1 MVLVKFGNTTELID
15 NMKKVILII
24 SLYFVGAF
32 PVLAAGCSVIGGWP
46 GAQYGQQAQLITDS
60 IPCYGITGT
69 KGGPIVLQGSPSIT
83 TPNFTGGFFDVDGNI
98 FGTHSTNY
106 NQLTDIAGTNAIQI
120 GNTTDPTTYYSNGV
134 HQFRSKNTAVPFAS
148 ITSSGISIFGST
160 SGTLILEVPAI
171 AGSNVLKFPAG
182 STDFTATGGA
192 NQVLQQSTLGGAIT
206 VGAISATATAITIG
220 TTTITSGNTNTIL
233 FQNGASPAGTIGEI
247 ATANNSV
254 LSTNGSGV
262 PSLSTTLPS
271 NISATNMVL
280 TTPTIGAA
288 TGTSLALTSFITS
301 TNHTITSASANALA
315 VGLNGTTNS
324 AFSVDASTALQA
336 AGLNIKGAATGGTVT
351 IAAIDS
357 GSNTNITLNAKG
369 TGTIG
374 IGTVS
379 TGAVTITPPTTHSGA
394 LTYGG
399 VTLSNSVTGTGSMV
413 LSNTPTLT
421 GAPILSAP
429 SATTIIVGSSTTL
442 PASDLSVVSANSTT
456 LPAVS
461 GGALFHMGGANSG
474 STAMYLDGFAVNPT
488 FAFRRANTTAA
499 SPSALQSGDIV
510 MNFVGVGYGAT
521 AYAAGAR
528 TYVRGIAAENWSDT
542 VQGMYLSFGT
552 TPTTTA
558 TSVEAVR
565 IQASG
570 GVSIGTSTDPG
581 IGSLQINAQAFIPNA
596 LNDAGLTDA
605 TACLRAST
613 GQVLKGSG
621 TLGIC
626 LGTSS
631 ERYKTNI
638 KDLDIGLSEII
649 AMKPKSFYLDAEHG
663 DPSKLMYGFL
673 AEDCAKVIPKLTGFD
688 NLDRANTC
696 DYLGVVP
703 VLVKAVQELS
713 NKLEH
718 IEKVR

>member
-1 MVLVKFGNTTELID
+1 MVLVKFGNTTELIN
-15 NMKKVILII
+15 NMKKVILITI
-24 SLYFVGAF
+24 FLIFGTSPL
-32 PVLAAGCSVIGGWP
+32 LAAGCSVIGGWP

-148 ITSSGISIFGST
+148 ITSSGIGIFGST
-160 SGTLILEVPAI
+160 SGTLVLEVPAI

-271 NISATNMVL
+271 GIAATNMAL
-280 TTPTIGAA
+280 TTPAIGVA

-336 AGLNIKGAATGGTVT
+336 AGLNIKGAATGGTVAV
-351 IAAIDS
+351 AAIDS

-374 IGTVS
+374 IGSVS

-421 GAPILSAP
+421 GAPILAAP
-429 SATTIIVGSSTTL
+429 SATTLIVGTSTTL
-442 PASDLSVVSANSTT
+442 PASDTVVISTDATT
-456 LPAVS
+456 LPAAGVQLHIGGSSFAQITEDSVGAQATLALRRTDGSHASPTALAS
-461 GGALFHMGGANSG
+461 GDLVFNMTGNGYDGSAYTGA
-474 STAMYLDGFAVNPT
+474 AMYL
-488 FAFRRANTTAA
+488 RSTAA
-499 SPSALQSGDIV
+499 PSGANWTTGDH
-510 MNFVGVGYGAT
+510 
-521 AYAAGAR
+521 
-528 TYVRGIAAENWSDT
+528 
-542 VQGMYLSFGT
+542 GMYATIGT
-552 TPTTTA
+552 TPAGSATA
-558 TSVEAVR
+558 AEAIR

-570 GVSIGTSTDPG
+570 GLSVGTSTDPG
-581 IGSLQINAQAFIPNA
+581 IGGLQINAQAFAPNITTSSAAQTGTVCWTTGTGKFTVDTTVGCLTSIMSAKNIVNRLSPDKA
-596 LNDAGLTDA
+596 LNIIT
-605 TACLRAST
+605 
-613 GQVLKGSG
+613 
-621 TLGIC
+621 
-626 LGTSS
+626 
-631 ERYKTNI
+631 
-638 KDLDIGLSEII
+638 GLSPFAFKYKKGYGDSGEYEQ
-649 AMKPKSFYLDAEHG
+649 FGFGAEEVALVDERLVGRDPNG
-663 DPSKLMYGFL
+663 DLQGVRYQEL
-673 AEDCAKVIPKLTGFD
+673 TAVLTGAIK
-688 NLDRANTC
+688 NLNNRLKT
-696 DYLGVVP
+696 LES
-703 VLVKAVQELS
+703 VK
-713 NKLEH
+713 
-718 IEKVR
+718 